1 MSPNRWEKILDERDW
16 LLADGATGTN
26 YFAMGLQS
34 GDSPELWNVDHP
46 ERVASLHRQF
56 VESGADIILTNSFGG
71 SAYRLKLHQAESR
84 VSELNSA
91 AAQIARGVADVSDRQ
106 VIVAGS
112 IGPTGEILEPVG
124 SLSISDAAAAFE
136 EQAAALV
143 EGGVDL
149 LWLETMSSKEELQA
163 AGVGAA
169 KAGVP
174 IVATM
179 TFDTN
184 GSTMMGVPPAQLV
197 DIYHQTVP
205 RLAAYGANCGVGAAD
220 LVGTI
225 AAMRRHASADDILVA
240 KGNCGIPQFVDGEI
254 KYSGTPE
261 LMGQYACLARDI
273 GARIIGGC
281 CGTTPIHLAAMR
293 DALVAHQVRTPPE
306 IDTIVEILGSVTAGT
321 RTACG
326 FTESLPETDRNTRRS
341 RNSRRRK

>member
-84 VSELNSA
+84 VLELNSA

-124 SLSISDAAAAFE
+124 SLSIFDAAAAFE

-149 LWLETMSSKEELQA
+149 IWLETMSSKEELQA

-261 LMGQYACLARDI
+261 LMAEYACLARDI

-281 CGTTPIHLAAMR
+281 CGTTPTHLAAMR

-306 IDTIVEILGSVTAGT
+306 IDTIVDILGPVTAGT
-321 RTACG
+321 RAVCTSTG
-326 FTESLPETDRNTRRS
+326 SLPETDANPRRS

>member
-1 MSPNRWEKILDERDW
+1 MSPSRWEKILNERDW

-34 GDSPELWNVDHP
+34 GDSPELWNIDHP
-46 ERVASLHRQF
+46 DRVASLHRQF

-84 VSELNSA
+84 VRELNYA
-91 AAQIARGVADVSDRQ
+91 AAQIARGVADGSERQ
-106 VIVAGS
+106 VIIAGS
-112 IGPTGEILEPVG
+112 IGPTGEILEPIG
-124 SLSISDAAAAFE
+124 SLSIADATAAFE

-143 EGGVDL
+143 DGGVDII
-149 LWLETMSSKEELQA
+149 WLETMSSKEELQA

-197 DIYHQTVP
+197 DIYYQTVP

-225 AAMRRHASADDILVA
+225 AAMRRHSSPQDILVA

-254 KYSGTPE
+254 KYTGTPE
-261 LMGQYACLARDI
+261 LMAEYACLARDI

-281 CGTTPIHLAAMR
+281 CGTTPTHLAAMR

-306 IDTIVEILGSVTAGT
+306 IDTIVDILGPVTAGT
-321 RTACG
+321 RAVCTSTG
-326 FTESLPETDRNTRRS
+326 SLSETDANPRRS

>member
-1 MSPNRWEKILDERDW
+1 MSPNRWEKVLDERDW

-46 ERVASLHRQF
+46 DRVASLHRQF

-84 VSELNSA
+84 VRELNCA
-91 AAQIARGVADVSDRQ
+91 AAQIARGVADGSDRQ

-124 SLSISDAAAAFE
+124 TLSISDAAAAFE

-149 LWLETMSSKEELQA
+149 IWLETMSSTEELQA

-169 KAGVP
+169 KAGAP

-225 AAMRRHASADDILVA
+225 AAMRRHASTDDILVA

-281 CGTTPIHLAAMR
+281 CGTTPMHLAAMR

-306 IDTIVEILGSVTAGT
+306 IDTIVDILGPVTAGT
-321 RTACG
+321 RAACSATG
-326 FTESLPETDRNTRRS
+326 SSAETDNNTRRS
-341 RNSRRRK
+341 RSSRRRK

>member
-1 MSPNRWEKILDERDW
+1 MSPSRWEKVLNERDW

-34 GDSPELWNVDHP
+34 GDSPELWNIDHP
-46 ERVASLHRQF
+46 DRVASLHRQF

-84 VSELNSA
+84 VRELNYA
-91 AAQIARGVADVSDRQ
+91 AAQIARGIADVSERQ
-106 VIVAGS
+106 VIIAGS
-112 IGPTGEILEPVG
+112 IGPTGEILEPIG
-124 SLSISDAAAAFE
+124 SLSIADATAAFA

-143 EGGVDL
+143 DGGVDII
-149 LWLETMSSKEELQA
+149 WLETMSSKEELQA

-169 KAGVP
+169 KAEAP

-197 DIYHQTVP
+197 DIYHATVP

-220 LVGTI
+220 LIGTI
-225 AAMRRHASADDILVA
+225 SAMRRHSSPQDILVA

-261 LMGQYACLARDI
+261 LMAEYACLARDI

-281 CGTTPIHLAAMR
+281 CGTTPTHLAAMR

-306 IDTIVEILGSVTAGT
+306 IDTIVDILGPVTAGT
-321 RTACG
+321 RAVCTSTG
-326 FTESLPETDRNTRRS
+326 SLPETDANPRRS